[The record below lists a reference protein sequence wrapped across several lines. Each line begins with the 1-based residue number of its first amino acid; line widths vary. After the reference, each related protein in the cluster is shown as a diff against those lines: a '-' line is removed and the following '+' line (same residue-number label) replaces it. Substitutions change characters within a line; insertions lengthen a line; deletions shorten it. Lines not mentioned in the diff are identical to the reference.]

1 MLCFLGQD
9 LSLNWSLPVGLSGW
23 PMSHVNPPVSAS
35 QSESTGIDSHAQVF
49 TWVLEIHT
57 QVLILVQQV
66 IHLWR
71 SLLSPI
77 VDFFPRFIFLIV
89 CVDVLCACM
98 SVHHLH
104 ATLKEAGKRTLDFP
118 ELDL

>member
-1 MLCFLGQD
+1 MRIL
-9 LSLNWSLPVGLSGW
+9 LSLTPSTESVGI
-23 PMSHVNPPVSAS
+23 H
-35 QSESTGIDSHAQVF
+35 SHAQVF

-66 IHLWR
+66 IHLWGP
-71 SLLSPI
+71 LLSPI
-77 VDFFPRFIFLIV
+77 VDFFLDLFFLIV

-104 ATLKEAGKRTLDFP
+104 ATLKEARKRTLDFL